1 MEDKEEFKCSKD
13 IPESQV
19 ITTKYLDSKYIMS
32 QEEIDE
38 LLTRIN
44 SDD

>member
-1 MEDKEEFKCSKD
+1 MENREEFKCPKD
-13 IPESQV
+13 IPESQI
-19 ITTKYLDSKYIMS
+19 ITTKYLDSEYIMS